1 MNIRIKK
8 RNGKLED
15 FDVEKVHQI
24 VNWACEGLNGVSFSD
39 VEMNAELA
47 LYDKIPSTDI
57 HQILIDSAND
67 LISEEEPNYQYVA
80 AKLLNF
86 KIRKDVWGGH
96 TPPRLYD
103 HIKDLVK
110 LDLYDPCIIKGMEES
125 YSKDEINKLGEY
137 IKHDRDYLFTYSGLQ
152 QMVDKYLLKNRN
164 TNILYET
171 PQFAYMLIAMVLFM
185 KYGDDRLTMVKEAYD
200 YFSTFKIN
208 LPTPVM
214 AGVRTKIRQ
223 FASCVLVDV
232 GDSLD
237 SITSSVSAVA
247 KYTARRAGIGLNMG
261 RIRPINS
268 PIRGGEVVHTG
279 IIPYLKVF
287 ESAVKATS
295 QNGIRGGSATVNIP
309 FWHYEVEDVIVLK
322 NNSGTD
328 DNRVRKLDYCIQFS
342 RVFYERLIN
351 DEEITLLSPAEC
363 DGLYD
368 SFGHHDFDELYLKY
382 EKDNTLK
389 FKKKIKARKLAEL
402 FARERL
408 ETGRIYVMNIDHCN
422 QNGSWD
428 ADVKMTNLCVEITHP
443 TKPLN
448 HIDDEDA
455 EIGICILSAI
465 NLLEINNDT
474 ELQKACEIT
483 IRLLNALID
492 YQDYPIVAGET
503 FTLNRRSLGVGITNL
518 AGFLAKNKLSYY
530 SQESLEIL
538 DEYMEKVQYY
548 LLDASCKMAEES
560 GPCPKFNETKYARG
574 LMPYDW
580 ANEKARQLVNRKPSM
595 DWDSLAKRIQEF
607 GLKNSTVSAIMPC
620 ESSSVIQNSTNGIE
634 PVRRLLT
641 YKKAKNGMLKQL
653 VPVFHKNRKYYDLA
667 FNFQS
672 NKPLL
677 DMVATLQKWVDMS
690 ISTNNYYNYS
700 HYEGGS
706 IPLSVII
713 KDLVYAYKVGIKT
726 LYYANSP
733 DGDIDATSGC
743 DGGGCSV

>member
-1 MNIRIKK
+1 MNIRVKK
-8 RNGKLED
+8 RNGKLEE
-15 FDVEKVHQI
+15 FNVEKIHQI
-24 VNWACEGLNGVSFSD
+24 VNWACKGINGVSFSD
-39 VEMNAELA
+39 IEMNAELA
-47 LYDKIPSTDI
+47 LHDKIHSTEI
-57 HQILIDSAND
+57 HDILIDSAND
-67 LISEEEPNYQYVA
+67 LISEEEPNYQFVA

-86 KIRKDVWGGH
+86 KLRKDVWGGYS
-96 TPPRLYD
+96 PPRLFD

-110 LDLYDPCIIKGMEES
+110 LNLYDPSVKSS
-125 YSKDEINKLGEY
+125 YTKEEINKLGEY

-164 TNILYET
+164 TGVLYET

-185 KYGDDRLTMVKEAYD
+185 GYGEDRIKRVKEAYD

-237 SITSSVSAVA
+237 SITSSVASVA
-247 KYTARRAGIGLNMG
+247 KYTARRAGIGLNFG
-261 RIRPINS
+261 RVRPLNS
-268 PIRGGEVVHTG
+268 PIRGGEVIHTG
-279 IIPYLKVF
+279 IIPYLKLF

-309 FWHYEVEDVIVLK
+309 FWHYEIEDAMVLK
-322 NNSGTD
+322 NNGGTD

-342 RVFYERLIN
+342 KVFYERLIK
-351 DEEITLLSPAEC
+351 DEEITLLSPSEC
-363 DGLYD
+363 EGLYD
-368 SFGHHDFDELYLKY
+368 AFGHEEFDSLYLEY
-382 EKDNTLK
+382 ESRNNLQ
-389 FKKKIKARKLAEL
+389 FSKKVKARKLAEL

-408 ETGRIYVMNIDHCN
+408 ETGRIYAMNVDHCN

-428 ADVKMTNLCVEITHP
+428 VDVKMTNLCVEITHP

-448 HIDDEDA
+448 HIDDPEA

-465 NLLEINNDT
+465 NLIEINNDD

-492 YQDYPIVAGET
+492 YQDYPIKAGET

-530 SQESLEIL
+530 TPESLEIV
-538 DEYMEKVQYY
+538 DEWMEKIQYY
-548 LLDASCKMAEES
+548 LLDASCKVAEES
-560 GPCPKFNETKYARG
+560 GACPKFDETKYAQG
-574 LMPYDW
+574 LCPYDW
-580 ANEKARQLVNRKPSM
+580 ANDNAKKIVKRKPSM
-595 DWDSLAKRIQEF
+595 DWKGLKKRIQEH

-653 VPVFHKNRKYYDLA
+653 VPAFHKNRKYYDLA
-667 FNFQS
+667 FDFQS
-672 NKPLL
+672 NKPLM
-677 DMVATLQKWVDMS
+677 DMIATLQKWIDMS
-690 ISTNNYYNYS
+690 ISTNSYYNYA
-700 HYEGGS
+700 HHEGGS

-713 KDLVYAYKVGIKT
+713 KDLVYAYKVGVKT

-733 DGDIDATSGC
+733 DGDVDATSGC